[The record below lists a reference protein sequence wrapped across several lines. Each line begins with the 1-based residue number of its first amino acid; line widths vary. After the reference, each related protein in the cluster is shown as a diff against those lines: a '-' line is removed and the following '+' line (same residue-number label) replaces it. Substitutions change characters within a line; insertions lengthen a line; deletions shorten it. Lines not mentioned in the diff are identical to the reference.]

1 MCNHY
6 NHSHNHEHSGNKS
19 LQLKLAGFAFI
30 ILIIGLISNVDGG
43 IKFVIFLVAYLIV
56 GYDVILRSIKN
67 IFKGE
72 IFDEN
77 FLMSI
82 ASAGAFVIREYPE
95 AVMVMILFQI
105 GEYLQDKA
113 VEKSRKSITKLMDIR
128 PDYANIEINGELKK
142 VSPERI
148 KIGEVF
154 VVQPGE
160 KIPLD
165 GKVKEGDSMLDTTA
179 LTGES
184 APREV
189 GIGDIVN
196 SGCINL
202 NGVLKIKAEKD
213 FKDSTVSKIL
223 KLVETSS
230 VKKAK
235 SEHYIT
241 KFAKFYTPVVCGI
254 AILFV
259 VIPPVLMGGNFQM
272 WLERALTFLVIS
284 CPCALVISVPL
295 SFFAGIGGAAKN
307 GILIKGGK
315 YVETLA
321 NTATIAFDKTGT
333 LTEGVF
339 EVSAVAAENGF
350 DTNSV
355 INMAAL
361 AESFSMHPIAIALKK
376 AASIKLDVNLVKNIQ
391 ESPGKGV
398 VATIKGTK
406 ILVGNTKLMSEYK
419 IIFNSP
425 KNAVGTTVY
434 VAQNNVF
441 AGIITISDR
450 IKQNSKTAIKLL
462 HNCKINTVMLTGDN
476 SNAADFVAKKLD
488 IKTYYA
494 QLLPQEKIE
503 ILENL
508 ITQSK
513 SGQGVVFVGDGI
525 NDAPV
530 LSRADIGI
538 AMGAIGSAAA
548 VEAADV
554 VIMDDNPIKISQAVK
569 IAQKTLKIVKQ
580 NIAFSIGVKILFLL
594 LGAFGLISMWG
605 AVFAD
610 TGVCLIAIA
619 NALRAAK

>member
-315 YVETLA
+315 SVETLA

-361 AESFSMHPIAIALKK
+361 ADSFSMHPIAIALKK

>member
-1 MCNHY
+1 MCNHH
-6 NHSHNHEHSGNKS
+6 NHSHNHVHSGNKS
-19 LQLKLAGFAFI
+19 LQLKFAGFAFI
-30 ILIIGLISNVDGG
+30 ILLIGLISNVDGW
-43 IKFVIFLVAYLIV
+43 IKFVIFGVAYLIV

-77 FLMSI
+77 FLMTI
-82 ASAGAFVIREYPE
+82 ASAGAFVIHEYPE

-128 PDYANIEINGELKK
+128 PDYANIEINGELKR

-148 KIGEVF
+148 KIGDVF

-165 GKVKEGDSMLDTTA
+165 GKVEEGDSMLDTTA

-184 APREV
+184 VPREV
-189 GIGDIVN
+189 SIGDIVN

-223 KLVETSS
+223 KLVETTSA
-230 VKKAK
+230 KKAK

-259 VIPPVLMGGNFQM
+259 VIPPMLMGGNFGM

-307 GILIKGGK
+307 GILIKGAK

-321 NTATIAFDKTGT
+321 NTDTIAFDKTGT

-350 DTNSV
+350 DTQSV

-361 AESFSMHPIAIALKK
+361 VESFSTHPIAIALKK

-391 ESPGKGV
+391 EIPGKGV
-398 VATIKGTK
+398 VATVKGKK
-406 ILVGNTKLMSEYK
+406 ILVGNKKLMSEYK

-425 KNAVGTTVY
+425 QNAVGTTIY
-434 VAQNNVF
+434 VSQNNVF

-462 HNCKINTVMLTGDN
+462 QDSKIKTVMLTGDN
-476 SNAADFVAKKLD
+476 DNAADLVAKKLD

-513 SGQGVVFVGDGI
+513 SGHGVVFVGDGI

-538 AMGAIGSAAA
+538 AMGGIGSAAA

-554 VIMDDNPIKISQAVK
+554 VIMDDNLIKIPQAVK

-580 NIAFSIGVKILFLL
+580 NIAFSIGVKMLFLL

-619 NALRAAK
+619 NSLRAAK